1 MLPYTHEETWL
12 PILHL
17 VTMIKPT
24 QNNHADK
31 FYKFNEI
38 SSSKHEKEKLWKQ
51 RCNTFI
57 LSFSLQFK
65 GFYFLFLH
73 IRNTKCTFVD
83 KPNEE
88 GNEVH
93 TAILT
98 NLLRPKEYFAK
109 QIYKKSSH
117 WASLKQKAIIFQL
130 SGYTAVIKLLNFI
143 QAPYV
148 HLVFR

>member
-1 MLPYTHEETWL
+1 MLTNFINSMKFHQVSMKRKNSGSKGV
-12 PILHL
+12 IL
-17 VTMIKPT
+17 
-24 QNNHADK
+24 
-31 FYKFNEI
+31 
-38 SSSKHEKEKLWKQ
+38 
-51 RCNTFI
+51 
-57 LSFSLQFK
+57 LSFP
-65 GFYFLFLH
+65 FLFNSKLSISFFLH
-73 IRNTKCTFVD
+73 IRDTKCTFVD